1 MTKNYLRM
9 FCQVL
14 YSIAFV
20 FCGSQNVW
28 ATPAA
33 ETVNALS
40 ASVLRV
46 KVKLPNGDIGFGSAV
61 AIAKNEVITN
71 CHVVTDAKN
80 VSVIINGE
88 PHAATAIRADWRHD
102 LCMLTVENLNVPA
115 VKLGASKNLHY
126 EDSIFTIGYPGETK
140 EPVNTYGVVKGL
152 FPMDNSVIIRATSS
166 FKLGASGGGAFD
178 DAGNL
183 VGIITL
189 KSRGDIAYYY
199 YMPVEWVQ
207 ALMTVP
213 AQALGVKSDK
223 PFWAMEVKQ
232 RPYFMQ
238 VVQPYLSQE
247 WKDLLKVAT
256 QWVQTEPNTAESWFY
271 LAAAEYA
278 TKDYES
284 AEQHFRKVLTINH
297 EHSQAIDYLAM
308 LADKTAQ
315 ASKPIKSETTFNK
328 IALLN

>member
-1 MTKNYLRM
+1 MTKHYLTNLYQLA
-9 FCQVL
+9 CTLTIVL
-14 YSIAFV
+14 CTANSAF
-20 FCGSQNVW
+20 
-28 ATPAA
+28 ATPNM

-46 KVKLPNGDIGFGSAV
+46 KVKLPNGDVGFGSAV

-71 CHVVTDAKN
+71 CHVVTDATN
-80 VSVIINGE
+80 VNVIINGE
-88 PHAATAIRADWRHD
+88 PHLATAIKADWHHD
-102 LCMLTVENLNVPA
+102 LCMLTVENLDVPA
-115 VKLGASKNLHY
+115 VKFGASKNLHY

-152 FPMDNSVIIRATSS
+152 FPMDDSVIIRATSS

-189 KSRGDIAYYY
+189 KSRGDTAYYY

-207 ALMTVP
+207 TLMTKP
-213 AQALGVKSDK
+213 AQSLGAKSEK
-223 PFWAMEVKQ
+223 PFWAMDATQ

-247 WKDLLKVAT
+247 WKDLLKVAA

-278 TKDYES
+278 TKDYDS
-284 AEQHFRKVLTINH
+284 AEQHFKKVLAINNQ
-297 EHSQAIDYLAM
+297 HSQAIDYLAK
-308 LADKTAQ
+308 LADKNESVDKTAK
-315 ASKPIKSETTFNK
+315 ANVAFNK
-328 IALLN
+328 LALLN